1 MPVYPLRNVASTE
14 RRSDKRLDAVEEK
27 VLATNNRISQVEN
40 KLRQQQKDLERL
52 KNDFESN
59 I

>member
-1 MPVYPLRNVASTE
+1 MPVYPLRNGASTE
-14 RRSDKRLDAVEEK
+14 RKSDKRLDAVEEK
-27 VLATNNRISQVEN
+27 VMSANNRISQVEN